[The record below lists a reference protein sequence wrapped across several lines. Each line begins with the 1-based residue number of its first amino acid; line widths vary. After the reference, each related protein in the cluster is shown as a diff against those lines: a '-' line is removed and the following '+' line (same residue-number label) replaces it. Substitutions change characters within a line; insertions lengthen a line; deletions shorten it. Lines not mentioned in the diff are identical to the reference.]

1 MNQPSSFAAIVIFA
15 FNRREMGQPA
25 FVVCAAAS
33 NRARSAPGTFATTSR
48 WISVTV
54 QPASSRSIVKAAAVA
69 IESGVRPPWPNSADS
84 AIEKQPACAAAINS
98 SGFVPRPFS
107 KRVLNEY
114 CVSARTPLCVE
125 RVPLPSFNPPRQ
137 TADAVRFII
146 LRLILTG
153 VRRNEKKDA
162 SQRLTETFGARSH
175 YPCRPRLCGSG
186 NSFGAAEG
194 VRLVGLRENGLVHR
208 ETPSA
213 REKKGKEPRQI
224 NESKFAGVF
233 AAERQLVHEEKRDAK
248 IDRQNERSQARNQSD
263 GQQRCAE
270 NLSERREAKAD
281 RVAQTDRVGELRR
294 HLGKAFQLREAVTE
308 KNRQTE
314 PQPQCKQSK
323 VRQQRVL

>member
-1 MNQPSSFAAIVIFA
+1 MNQPSSLAAIVIFA
-15 FNRREMGQPA
+15 FNKREMGQPA
-25 FVVCAAAS
+25 FAVCAAAS
-33 NRARSAPGTFATTSR
+33 NRARSAPGTFAPTSR

-69 IESGVRPPWPNSADS
+69 IESGVRPPWLSSADS

-114 CVSARTPLCVE
+114 CASARTPLCVE

-146 LRLILTG
+146 LRLIVTG
-153 VRRNEKKDA
+153 VRRNEKNRA
-162 SQRLTETFGARSH
+162 SQWLTETVGARSH
-175 YPCRPRLCGSG
+175 CPASPASMWFRQLLRGCR
-186 NSFGAAEG
+186 N
-194 VRLVGLRENGLVHR
+194 VTLVGLRENGLVYR

-213 REKKGKEPRQI
+213 REKQGKEPRQI

-248 IDRQNERSQARNQSD
+248 IDRQNERSQA
-263 GQQRCAE
+263 
-270 NLSERREAKAD
+270 D
-281 RVAQTDRVGELRR
+281 RKSTRLNSS
-294 HLGKAFQLREAVTE
+294 H
-308 KNRQTE
+308 
-314 PQPQCKQSK
+314 S
-323 VRQQRVL
+323 

>member
-1 MNQPSSFAAIVIFA
+1 MNQLSSFAARVIFA
-15 FNRREMGQPA
+15 FNKREIGQPA
-25 FVVCAAAS
+25 FAVCAAAS

-69 IESGVRPPWPNSADS
+69 IESGVRPPLPSSADS

-146 LRLILTG
+146 LRLIVTG
-153 VRRNEKKDA
+153 VRRNEKNHA
-162 SQRLTETFGARSH
+162 SQRLSETFDARSH
-175 YPCRPRLCGSG
+175 CPASPVSSWFRQL
-186 NSFGAAEG
+186 FWAAED
-194 VRLVGLRENGLVHR
+194 VTLVGLPENGLVHR

-213 REKKGKEPRQI
+213 GEKQDKETRQI
-224 NESKFAGVF
+224 NESKFAAVF
-233 AAERQLVHEEKRDAK
+233 AAERQLVHEEKRDAE
-248 IDRQNERSQARNQSD
+248 IDRQNERSQTRNQSD
-263 GQQRCAE
+263 GKQRRAE
-270 NLSERREAKAD
+270 NLSERREAKAG
-281 RVAQTDRVGELRR
+281 RMAQADRVGEMRR
-294 HLGKAFQLREAVTE
+294 HLGKAFQLREAVIE
-308 KNRQTE
+308 KMRQTE
-314 PQPQCKQSK
+314 PQPQCKQGK
-323 VRQQRVL
+323 VRQH